1 MRKAFTLVELLAVLV
16 ILGIVSLIT
25 VPIVTKTIASS
36 KESMYKNQV
45 NEIEKVARNWFIK
58 DSVMFDESI
67 KTVKVSVSYLVK
79 EGYVESSKIINPKT
93 DEDMIGCVV
102 ITESSKQYYYEYTDT
117 DCTCKN
123 DTTCKSF

>member
-58 DSVMFDESI
+58 DPVMFDESI